1 MLGEDIL
8 WRCYVDGMKYLTQWS
23 YIDRPGVSLH
33 RASGVV
39 SLAPTGGWSWR
50 HHQTALYAAT
60 VLAAPVTG
68 DEENISAELN
78 IVLLALPLCLL

>member
-1 MLGEDIL
+1 
-8 WRCYVDGMKYLTQWS
+8 MKYLTQRS
-23 YIDRPGVSLH
+23 NIDRPSVGLH

-60 VLAAPVTG
+60 IFVAPVTG
-68 DEENISAELN
+68 DEQNISAKLN
-78 IVLLALPLCLL
+78 IVLLALPLGLL